1 MGLSENGKNDDHLL
15 EWGYPIFELTH
26 IPKLPMALSQNKL
39 ATKQIDGST
48 PHFPIKNG
56 WLGGI
61 PI

>member
-56 WLGGI
+56 
-61 PI
+61 